1 MFTLKDF
8 SNIFCCSVRTI
19 DRRIIK
25 IKPIFKNFAPDQR
38 KHFYSMAEANAIIK
52 YIGIP
57 PNNDFNRQLADK
69 MPDLF
74 K

>member
-8 SNIFCCSVRTI
+8 SEIFCCSIRTI
-19 DRRIIK
+19 DRKIIK
-25 IKPIFKNFAPDQR
+25 IKPIIKKFALDHR
-38 KHFYSMAEANAIIK
+38 KHFYTIDEANFIIK
-52 YIGIP
+52 HIGNH

-69 MPDLF
+69 YPDLF

>member
-8 SNIFCCSVRTI
+8 SEIFCCSVRTI
-19 DRRIIK
+19 DRKIIK
-25 IKPIFKNFAPDQR
+25 IKPIFKKFAPDHR
-38 KHFYSMAEANAIIK
+38 KHFYTTAEANVIIK
-52 YIGIP
+52 HIGIP